1 MHCIPLLSRSATPR
15 CPSQPKGEPAHPFQ
29 QLSVQGCSAVM
40 SLDEGRALLEME
52 EQLSTKEDVIAR
64 MSTEERQYHEV
75 RFTHTV
81 P

>member
-1 MHCIPLLSRSATPR
+1 
-15 CPSQPKGEPAHPFQ
+15 
-29 QLSVQGCSAVM
+29 M

-75 RFTHTV
+75 SFTHTV